1 MRKFL
6 FSLIVINSVFFSC
19 PPAFSYTLCGDP
31 SSCTVTLF
39 FYHVFPYPTTKANKS
54 FYFEKLEDKCYPV
67 SQVEKP
73 PPVIGPTTAYE
84 GVVYKFYYSGP
95 QSGWLNLG
103 MSPPLDIF
111 ASDGTSLISQVTYP
125 TQFTS
130 TNDALHANPY
140 KYLPADCS
148 SIPDSKAITSNTDT
162 GKPECGNGV
171 SLE

>member
-1 MRKFL
+1 MRKIL
-6 FSLIVINSVFFSC
+6 FSLLVISSVFFSS
-19 PPAFSYTLCGDP
+19 PPAFSYTPCGDP

-39 FYHVFPYPTTKANKS
+39 LYHAFPYPTTKANKS
-54 FYFEKLEDKCYPV
+54 FYFENLEDNCNPIY
-67 SQVEKP
+67 QVEKP

-95 QSGWLNLG
+95 QYGWVSLG
-103 MSPPLDIF
+103 ISPPLDIF

-125 TQFTS
+125 IQSTS
-130 TNDALHANPY
+130 TYDVLHANPK

-148 SIPDSKAITSNTDT
+148 SIPGSQALTSNTDT
-162 GKPECGNGV
+162 GNPKCGNGV